1 MFPKLTTRQKKKL
14 YQSATSLISAIAPEI
29 FGNFTKPTARQKK
42 KLYQSAAAL
51 ISAAVLAI
59 FGISQG
65 PSNSKNYSGT
75 VTAVTDGD
83 TVRIT
88 DHNGQKQRIR
98 MAFIDAPESSQSH
111 GKASQAALK
120 QMVEGKQVRVEVID
134 TDQYQ
139 RQVARL
145 RINGE

>member
-1 MFPKLTTRQKKKL
+1 MLPKL
-14 YQSATSLISAIAPEI
+14 
-29 FGNFTKPTARQKK
+29 TARQKK
-42 KLYQSAAAL
+42 KLYQSTAL
-51 ISAAVLAI
+51 ISITGLAI

-65 PSNSKNYSGT
+65 PSNSSSNSKNYSGT
-75 VTAVTDGD
+75 VTTVIDGD

-88 DHNGQKQRIR
+88 DHNGQKQRIH

-111 GKASQAALK
+111 GKASQASLK